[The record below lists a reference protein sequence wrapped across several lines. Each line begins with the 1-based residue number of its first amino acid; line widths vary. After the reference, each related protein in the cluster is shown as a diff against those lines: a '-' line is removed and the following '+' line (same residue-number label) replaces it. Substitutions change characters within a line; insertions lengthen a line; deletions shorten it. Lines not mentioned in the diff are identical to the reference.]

1 MSHRSRAASFSWSS
15 AKRSLQAD
23 RIQVPAGFLGARGR
37 VELSARLGK
46 VALVK
51 ADGSFDRAGIMKA
64 AAQAADAHQA
74 RFGCSRREALS
85 VALKAAWQAARTTRA
100 RNAH

>member
-1 MSHRSRAASFSWSS
+1 MSNRRSFSWSD

-37 VELSARLGK
+37 IEVAARLGK

-51 ADGSFDRAGIMKA
+51 ADGSFNRAGIMA
-64 AAQAADAHQA
+64 AAAAAAKEHQRVYGSTWA
-74 RFGCSRREALS
+74 VAMS
-85 VALKAAWQAARTTRA
+85 VSLKAAWQAARTARA
-100 RNAH
+100 KVAH

>member
-1 MSHRSRAASFSWSS
+1 MSARRSFSWSD

-37 VELSARLGK
+37 VEVAARLGK

-51 ADGSFDRAGIMKA
+51 ANGSFDRAGIMKA
-64 AAQAADAHQA
+64 ATEAARAHQA
-74 RFGCSRREALS
+74 RFGCTWGEAMS
-85 VALKAAWQAARTTRA
+85 VSLKAAWQAAHTTRA